1 MKKLH
6 CLYLFPVIILLNSF
20 LCSGS
25 ASKQKETA
33 KPRII
38 VTTDGEI
45 DDKTSFMRFLLYS
58 NEFEIE
64 GLIYGNS
71 KWQRH
76 GHGVVWMQE
85 MINEYGK
92 IRPNL
97 LKHLPGYPNVDEL
110 KKVIY
115 AGNMDE
121 KYLHYTGPLVTDGA
135 KHIINVLR
143 AKNPEPVWVQAWGGT
158 NTIAQALSIMKRDY
172 PAGELDRIYQ
182 KLWIFAI
189 ADQDST
195 SAWIRDNFPKVKYIR
210 SHQFV
215 ALNYQHEGHP
225 YSNHYIF
232 DPVWTTENVKE
243 GHGNYGKLY
252 AQKYFSEGDSPAFF
266 HLIGNGL
273 RANEN
278 PAYGGWGGRF
288 ETKNGYHFFDAAD
301 DGDWLKP
308 QWRWLPD
315 IQNDFA
321 ARMDWCENPFETAN
335 HYPEIKINRKDDLT
349 VKPGKTVSID
359 ASESTDPDGDKISY
373 KWYFYKEP
381 STLKNIPE
389 IKNPEKSKI
398 SFQIPGT
405 NQGGTLHL
413 ILEIKDSGEP
423 VLTQYQRIILTV
435 SP

>member
-1 MKKLH
+1 MKNLFY
-6 CLYLFPVIILLNSF
+6 LYLLTLSILLNSF
-20 LCSGS
+20 FCFGS
-25 ASKQKETA
+25 VSKQKETT

-71 KWQRH
+71 MWQRH

-85 MINEYGK
+85 MIDEYIK

-97 LKHLPGYPNVDEL
+97 LKHLKGYPTPKEL
-110 KKVIY
+110 KSVIY

-121 KYLHYTGPLVTDGA
+121 KYLDYPGPIETDGA
-135 KHIINVLR
+135 RHIIRVLLD
-143 AKNPEPVWVQAWGGT
+143 KNTEPLWIQAWGGT

-172 PAGELDRIYQ
+172 SVAELDRVYQ

-195 SAWIRDNFPKVKYIR
+195 SAWIRENFPKVKYIR

-232 DPVWTTENVKE
+232 SEEWTTKNVKE

-273 RANEN
+273 RAHEN

-288 ETKNGYHFFDAAD
+288 ETKNGYQFFDAED
-301 DGDWLKP
+301 DGDWMKP
-308 QWRWLPD
+308 QWRWLLD

-321 ARMDWCENPFETAN
+321 ARIDWCESSFEEAN
-335 HYPEIKINRKDDLT
+335 HYPEVKISCKQNII
-349 VKPGKTVSID
+349 VKPGETVIID
-359 ASESTDPDGDKISY
+359 ASKSNDPDGDQLSFN
-373 KWYFYKEP
+373 WYFYKEP
-381 STLKNIPE
+381 SVLKNFPE
-389 IKNPEKSKI
+389 IKNTSKSKV
-398 SFQIPGT
+398 SFEIPET
-405 NQGGTLHL
+405 EKTGTLHL
-413 ILEIKDSGEP
+413 ILEVKDSGEP
-423 VLTQYQRIILTV
+423 ALTRYQRVVVTV
-435 SP
+435 KP

>member
-1 MKKLH
+1 MKKLFYQ
-6 CLYLFPVIILLNSF
+6 YLFPLSILLNSF

-25 ASKQKETA
+25 VSKQKEIS

-58 NEFEIE
+58 NEFDIE

-71 KWQRH
+71 MWQKH

-85 MINEYGK
+85 MIDEYGK

-97 LKHLPGYPNVDEL
+97 LKHLPGYPTVNEL
-110 KKVIY
+110 KKIIY
-115 AGNMDE
+115 AGNMEE
-121 KYLHYTGPLVTDGA
+121 KYLDYSGPLETEGA
-135 KHIINVLR
+135 KHIINILLDG
-143 AKNPEPVWVQAWGGT
+143 NPEPVWVQAWGGT
-158 NTIAQALSIMKRDY
+158 NTIAQALSVLRRDY
-172 PAGELDRIYQ
+172 SEKEINGALE

-189 ADQDST
+189 ADQDKT
-195 SAWIRDNFPKVKYIR
+195 SDWIRENFPKVKYIR

-232 DPVWTTENVKE
+232 DNEWTTKNVKE
-243 GHGNYGKLY
+243 NHGNYGKLY

-266 HLIGNGL
+266 HLINNGL
-273 RANEN
+273 RAHEN

-288 ETKNGYHFFDAAD
+288 ETKNGYHYFDAAD
-301 DGDWLKP
+301 DGDRLKP
-308 QWRWLPD
+308 QWRWLLD

-321 ARMDWCENPFETAN
+321 ARMDWCEKTFDKAN
-335 HYPEIKINRKDDLT
+335 HYPEIKINCNNDLT
-349 VKPGKTVSID
+349 AKPGKTITID
-359 ASESTDPDGDKISY
+359 ASKSTDPDGDALTY
-373 KWYFYKEP
+373 NWYFYKEP
-381 STLKNIPE
+381 STLNNIPE
-389 IKNPEKSKI
+389 IKNPEESKI
-398 SFQIPGT
+398 NIKIPNT
-405 NQGGTLHL
+405 YESGTLHL

-423 VLTQYQRIILTV
+423 ALKKYKRIIINV
-435 SP
+435 KP

>member
-1 MKKLH
+1 MKKLN

-20 LCSGS
+20 LCNGS
-25 ASKQKETA
+25 ASKKKETA

-58 NEFEIE
+58 NEFETE

-85 MINEYGK
+85 MIDEYGK

-97 LKHLPGYPNVDEL
+97 LKHLPGYPAVDEL

-121 KYLHYTGPLVTDGA
+121 KYLHYSGPLETDGA
-135 KHIINVLR
+135 KHLINVLLD
-143 AKNPEPVWVQAWGGT
+143 KNPEPVWVQAWGGT

-172 PAGELDRIYQ
+172 SVAELDRVYQ

-195 SAWIRDNFPKVKYIR
+195 SAWIRENFPKVKYIR

-225 YSNHYIF
+225 YSNHTIF
-232 DPVWTTENVKE
+232 DPAWTTENVKE

-273 RANEN
+273 RAHEN

-288 ETKNGYHFFDAAD
+288 ETKNGVHFFDAAD
-301 DGDWLKP
+301 DGDWMKP
-308 QWRWLPD
+308 QWRWLLD

-321 ARMDWCENPFETAN
+321 ARMDWCESSFENAN
-335 HYPEIKINRKDDLT
+335 HYPEIKISSKQNFDA
-349 VKPGKTVSID
+349 KPGQTISVD
-359 ASESTDPDGDKISY
+359 ASKSTDPDGDKLNY
-373 KWYFYKEP
+373 KWYFYNEP

-389 IKNPEKSKI
+389 IKNPDKSKM
-398 SFQIPGT
+398 SFQIPVTG
-405 NQGGTLHL
+405 QSGTLHL
-413 ILEIKDSGEP
+413 ILEVKDSGEP
-423 VLTQYQRIILTV
+423 ALKKYKRIIINV
-435 SP
+435 KP